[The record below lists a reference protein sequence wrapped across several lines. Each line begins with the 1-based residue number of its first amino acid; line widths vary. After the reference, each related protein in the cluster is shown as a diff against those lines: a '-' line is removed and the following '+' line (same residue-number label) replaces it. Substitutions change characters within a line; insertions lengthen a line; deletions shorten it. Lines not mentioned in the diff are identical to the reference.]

1 MVAVRYIVLYTT
13 VSVTRDAPCLEEDVT
28 IGFIA
33 TLRVGNLSQPLFE
46 GVEGFAGD
54 SLELHAVQYMPWDL
68 LCLGGCGGSA
78 SSDHHGAA
86 NLWW

>member
-33 TLRVGNLSQPLFE
+33 TL
-46 GVEGFAGD
+46 
-54 SLELHAVQYMPWDL
+54 
-68 LCLGGCGGSA
+68 
-78 SSDHHGAA
+78 
-86 NLWW
+86 